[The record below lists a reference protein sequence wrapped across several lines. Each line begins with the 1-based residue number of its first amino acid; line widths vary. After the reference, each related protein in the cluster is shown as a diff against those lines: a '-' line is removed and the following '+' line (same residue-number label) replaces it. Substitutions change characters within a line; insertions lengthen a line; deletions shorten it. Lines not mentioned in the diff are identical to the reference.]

1 MRGYLLTV
9 HTQEQRT
16 HRVFPPFSAARK
28 QWELALKRD
37 KRTDTQALLRDDV
50 LYSSFHPMNFLGNH
64 DTPRVASR
72 LTHAEHKHLALTFL
86 FACRGIPALYYGDE
100 LGLKGD
106 KGEADAGWGGDAG
119 MRQAMP
125 PPPDELKLIGGAAGG
140 GMEAEARRTLRLTRE
155 LARMHAEVEVLRIG
169 SQEGHFVVRARAPR
183 APSPLLAWR
192 NAWR

>member
-1 MRGYLLTV
+1 M
-9 HTQEQRT
+9 
-16 HRVFPPFSAARK
+16 
-28 QWELALKRD
+28 
-37 KRTDTQALLRDDV
+37 QALLRDDV

-72 LTHAEHKHLALTFL
+72 LTHAEHNHLALTFL

-125 PPPDELKLIGGAAGG
+125 PPPDELKLTSGTAGG
-140 GMEAEARRTLRLTRE
+140 DMEAEARRTLRLTRE
-155 LARMHAEVEVLRIG
+155 LARMHSEVEVLRIG
-169 SQEGHFVVRARAPR
+169 SQEGHFVVRARAPH
-183 APSPLLAWR
+183 APSPSAHR
-192 NAWR
+192 VRR